1 MEYEQVRSLSWTMDS
16 RPWREEEVRSC
27 PWQKD
32 PAEFG
37 VQKFLM
43 DKKCSGVA
51 AGYLQLSA
59 IV

>member
-1 MEYEQVRSLSWTMDS
+1 MSQTMDT
-16 RPWREEEVRSC
+16 RPWREEEERRC
-27 PWQKD
+27 PWQRD

-37 VQKFLM
+37 VQKSLM
-43 DKKCSGVA
+43 NKKCSGV

>member
-1 MEYEQVRSLSWTMDS
+1 MSWTMDT
-16 RPWREEEVRSC
+16 RPWREEEERRC

-32 PAEFG
+32 LAEFR

>member
-1 MEYEQVRSLSWTMDS
+1 MSRTMDT
-16 RPWREEEVRSC
+16 RLWREEEERRC

-32 PAEFG
+32 LAEFR